1 MGERRRII
9 MPFVVFAVLAV
20 AAVAMLLAVVWVVAG
35 RWL

>member
-1 MGERRRII
+1 
-9 MPFVVFAVLAV
+9 MPFVAFAVLAV